1 MVEPHRTVIN
11 TTQVGSLIHTVAH
24 FACAVLDDTK
34 HFCNWN
40 GYNCIIVFYNAVAV
54 GFKECLPLG
63 QNTSSKAGED
73 VQSQLDY
80 ETREILYDDSEQ
92 LCIEFSKFVTRTGNR
107 LRQKVSAKD
116 LSTFVLTTLNCLRME
131 YPANLTDKLNT
142 CEEVGEVLCELTCKE
157 CDIIVFHDIDFLEII
172 IQNYFG
178 EADEDLRRYNMELE
192 KYLRRRIC
200 EHHLFQPD
208 IVGDEVTTVSK
219 NAKLYIFMDST
230 WTKDMSSRKMHKL
243 KKKLATVL
251 QSRKIRL
258 TEVRVGSL
266 YLCYSILEK
275 DFTHT
280 ELQIEQILS
289 LINIGVKVLFEEISG
304 CKYSNQ
310 MEKTCKYDC
319 ASPPQLVLFLFCA
332 ISKVDC
338 N

>member
-1 MVEPHRTVIN
+1 M
-11 TTQVGSLIHTVAH
+11 A
-24 FACAVLDDTK
+24 
-34 HFCNWN
+34 
-40 GYNCIIVFYNAVAV
+40 
-54 GFKECLPLG
+54 
-63 QNTSSKAGED
+63 
-73 VQSQLDY
+73 
-80 ETREILYDDSEQ
+80 
-92 LCIEFSKFVTRTGNR
+92 RTGNR

-178 EADEDLRRYNMELE
+178 ESDEDLRRYNMELE

-219 NAKLYIFMDST
+219 NAKLYTFMDST

-243 KKKLATVL
+243 KNKLATVL
-251 QSRKIRL
+251 QCRKIRL
-258 TEVRVGSL
+258 TEVKVGSL

-289 LINIGVKVLFEEISG
+289 LINIGVKALSEEISG
-304 CKYSNQ
+304 YKYSEK
-310 MEKTCKYDC
+310 MEKTCKYNC
-319 ASPPQLVLFLFCA
+319 ASQQQ
-332 ISKVDC
+332 
-338 N
+338 

>member
-1 MVEPHRTVIN
+1 M
-11 TTQVGSLIHTVAH
+11 
-24 FACAVLDDTK
+24 
-34 HFCNWN
+34 
-40 GYNCIIVFYNAVAV
+40 
-54 GFKECLPLG
+54 
-63 QNTSSKAGED
+63 
-73 VQSQLDY
+73 
-80 ETREILYDDSEQ
+80 
-92 LCIEFSKFVTRTGNR
+92 TRTGNR